1 MFIFYLALIMSIFG
15 GLCLL
20 RYKNLKANDIN
31 NGWDFAGSL
40 FIGLGLIV
48 LMISVLMTM
57 FAYSFQISNVEELK
71 KLDKYEQIYLSKSE
85 VLTKKFERYL
95 LEIYP
100 QHEKDI
106 YNKIKPQDIDIYLV
120 KYPELMASETIKL
133 LVDQVKTLQNDYYAQ
148 SLLKADVVKR
158 MIYNTK
164 NPWIYYFLIPEYNE

>member
-1 MFIFYLALIMSIFG
+1 MFIFYLAVIMFVFG
-15 GLCLL
+15 GLCWL
-20 RYKNLKANDIN
+20 RYKNLKGKNIN
-31 NGWDFAGSL
+31 NEWNFGGSVL
-40 FIGLGLIV
+40 IGLGIIM
-48 LMISVLMTM
+48 LMISVLITM
-57 FAYSFQISNVEELK
+57 FSYSFQISNVEELK
-71 KLDKYEQIYLSKSE
+71 KLNKYEQIYLSKSE
-85 VLTKKFERYL
+85 ILTKKFEKYL

-133 LVDQVKTLQNDYYAQ
+133 LVNQVRTLQNDYYAQ

-164 NPWIYYFLIPEYNE
+164 NPWIYYFLIPEYNK